1 MDGITR
7 VGLAI
12 FVAAGLGFALLNVRR
27 VPRDLALTGYAL
39 AVAILGIFAVL
50 GTQAA
55 AIGGGD
61 WRRHYPGNLRDRRSH
76 LWLAGAGR
84 PLRGQCS
91 PRKK

>member
-12 FVAAGLGFALLNVRR
+12 LVAAGLGFALLNVRR

-39 AVAILGIFAVL
+39 AVAILGIYAIL

-55 AIGGGD
+55 AIGGAII
-61 WRRHYPGNLRDRRSH
+61 
-76 LWLAGAGR
+76 LAIFAIGALIYGLLALVGHFADNASR
-84 PLRGQCS
+84 E
-91 PRKK
+91 KNE

>member
-12 FVAAGLGFALLNVRR
+12 FVAAGLGLALLNARR

-39 AVAILGIFAVL
+39 AMAILGIYAIL

-55 AIGGGD
+55 AIGGAIVLAIFTIGAAIYGLLALVGHFAD
-61 WRRHYPGNLRDRRSH
+61 NARREKND
-76 LWLAGAGR
+76 
-84 PLRGQCS
+84 
-91 PRKK
+91 

>member
-39 AVAILGIFAVL
+39 AVAILGIYAIL

-55 AIGGGD
+55 GIGGAIILAIFAIGAAIYG
-61 WRRHYPGNLRDRRSH
+61 L
-76 LWLAGAGR
+76 LALVGHFADNA
-84 PLRGQCS
+84 
-91 PRKK
+91 PREKNE